1 MSTQPAVPAAFVKQL
16 HEVVATCRRPD
27 TLGEAAYLLAEALET
42 AGLSVDRLQLPLSA
56 LFGLKH
62 PLYFGIILTWVRG
75 SGSNAWLRPLMDGQ
89 EASALK
95 TLAESPF
102 GPLLSSD
109 TPHVHYRVGTKAWAS
124 QPRLK
129 QLEVDG
135 FVEYF
140 AMTTT
145 LPDGARQVVSIAT
158 RSDAGFPDDVQ
169 QRLQTL
175 SVPLGLALY
184 AVYQAQLAHQV
195 AHTYLGQRTG
205 SLVLEGVM
213 GRGRSASLNAGIA
226 FLDIREFTS
235 LSHALGVK
243 NMVPL
248 LNAVFETIDE
258 AIRPLG
264 GEILKLIGDAA
275 LVIFPIEENDSVR
288 LIEILDGLLT
298 ATASAGAAT
307 AALGQ
312 PLRLGVG
319 FHIGE
324 VLYGN
329 VGSKR
334 RHDFTVMGPAVNLA
348 SRLEALTKSLG
359 ADLVI
364 SHLVAQ
370 SCRQTCGSPAEAAA
384 ALNAT
389 VQSLNDVRVRGVP
402 DPMRVWTLVRRG
414 AIASTSG
421 IENARM

>member
-1 MSTQPAVPAAFVKQL
+1 VRTQPAVPTAFIEQL
-16 HEVVATCRRPD
+16 HEIVAACRHPD
-27 TLGEAAYLLAEALET
+27 TLGEAAHRLAEALQT
-42 AGLSVDRLQLPLSA
+42 AGLPVDRLQLPLSA

-75 SGSNAWLRPLMDGQ
+75 SGSNAWLRPLMEGQ
-89 EASALK
+89 EAHALK
-95 TLAESPF
+95 MLGQSPF
-102 GPLLSSD
+102 GPLLSPD
-109 TPHVHYRVGTKAWAS
+109 TPHVHYRAGTEAWAA

-129 QLEVDG
+129 QLEADG

-140 AMTTT
+140 ALTTT

-158 RSDAGFPDDVQ
+158 RSEAGFPEDVE
-169 QRLQTL
+169 QRLQVL
-175 SVPLGLALY
+175 STPLGLALY

-205 SLVLEGVM
+205 SLVLEGQM
-213 GRGRSASLNAGIA
+213 GRGRSAALKAGIA

-235 LSHALGVK
+235 LSNALGVK
-243 NMVPL
+243 GMVPL
-248 LNAVFETIDE
+248 LNAVFEAIDD
-258 AIRPLG
+258 AVRPVG

-275 LVIFPIEENDSVR
+275 LVIFPLQEDDSVR
-288 LIEILDGLLT
+288 LIEVIGALLN
-298 ATASAGAAT
+298 AAASAGTAT

-312 PLRLGVG
+312 PLRVGVG

-329 VGSKR
+329 VGSKQ

-348 SRLEALTKSLG
+348 SRLESLTKPLG

-364 SHLVAQ
+364 SHAVAQ
-370 SCRQTCGSPAEAAA
+370 SCRQTCGSPAEAEA

-389 VQSLNDVRVRGVP
+389 VQSLEDVKVRGVP
-402 DPMRVWTLVRRG
+402 EPMRVWTLTRRG
-414 AIASTSG
+414 PIDPTRAS
-421 IENARM
+421 EAC